1 MNNVVIRNRR
11 DILKYLEDNPR
22 NTPRVGILFAIALTS
37 VFADAYD
44 LGSLSI
50 GVTSLTNDL
59 GLTATQV
66 GIITSSTAIGALVSA
81 LAGGMI
87 ADRTGRYRLFII
99 CAILLVIA
107 PIGVA
112 VSVNFWMVL
121 FFRIVLGIAVG
132 LDMPVAF
139 SFMAELLTKETS
151 AKFINFWQPV
161 SSFSNILG
169 VAIALPFAL
178 GAVTSHIWRFTVGFG
193 ALIAIVALVLRLKYS
208 EESPLWSAKHQ
219 NLIKAAKVL
228 ETTYD
233 IQVRLEPDGTDDL
246 EPDPR
251 KLRYGVGQL
260 FRVGQLPK
268 TILVSICAFCQQL
281 QYYGI
286 GFYVPLIAGMVF
298 GHDMVSTIISTVC
311 AQAVALVAG
320 LIGGPLDLAPRTTP
334 TRSHRLLHRACQPR
348 LDESCRSG
356 QQPSVDPP
364 HRARLL
370 HARRHCVRPRATV
383 QDPCSG
389 RISHRDPRYGHRL
402 VRDHGSHR
410 LHHRSVLLPRG
421 ARGRRGQ
428 GNHADHHRLP
438 DSGDHLPDHRALGQE
453 ERAQAPRTDGH
464 GGLTA
469 PSVGVRDEDR
479 ARPQFFAASLPRP
492 QGEGRLRSLT

>member
-161 SSFSNILG
+161 SFSNILG

-320 LIGGPLDLAPRTTP
+320 LIGVRLTSHLGLRQLGLIGYCIVLVSLVWMSFVGVDSNHPSILPIVLVCFMLAGTAFGPGPLSKTLAAVVYPTEIRGMGTGWSETMGRT
-334 TRSHRLLHRACQPR
+334 
-348 LDESCRSG
+348 
-356 QQPSVDPP
+356 
-364 HRARLL
+364 
-370 HARRHCVRPRATV
+370 
-383 QDPCSG
+383 
-389 RISHRDPRYGHRL
+389 
-402 VRDHGSHR
+402 GSIIG
-410 LHHRSVLLPRG
+410 LFFFPVVL
-421 ARGRRGQ
+421 A
-428 GNHADHHRLP
+428 A
-438 DSGDHLPDHRALGQE
+438 
-453 ERAQAPRTDGH
+453 
-464 GGLTA
+464 
-469 PSVGVRDEDR
+469 VGVKATMLIITVFPILAIISLITVHWGKKSERK
-479 ARPQFFAASLPRP
+479 PQ
-492 QGEGRLRSLT
+492 ELTVMAG

>member
-1 MNNVVIRNRR
+1 MNKVVIRNRR

-22 NTPRVGILFAIALTS
+22 NTPRAGILFAIALTS

-66 GIITSSTAIGALVSA
+66 GIVTSSTAIGALVSA

-99 CAILLVIA
+99 CAVLLVIA

-169 VAIALPFAL
+169 VAVALPFAL

-193 ALIAIVALVLRLKYS
+193 ALIAIVALILRLKYS
-208 EESPLWSAKHQ
+208 EESPFWSAKHQ
-219 NLIKAAKVL
+219 NLVKATKVL

-246 EPDPR
+246 EPDPG
-251 KLRYGVGQL
+251 KLRYGVSQL
-260 FRVGQLPK
+260 FRMAQLPK
-268 TILVSICAFCQQL
+268 TVLVSICAFCQQL

-286 GFYVPLIAGMVF
+286 GFYVPLIAGLVF
-298 GHDMVSTIISTVC
+298 GHDMVSTIISTIC

-320 LIGGPLDLAPRTTP
+320 LIGVRLTSRLGLRQLGLIGYCIVLVSLLWMSFIGVDSNRPSVLPIVLVCLMLAGTAFGPGPLSKTLAAIVYP
-334 TRSHRLLHRACQPR
+334 TEIRGLGTGWSETMGRL
-348 LDESCRSG
+348 
-356 QQPSVDPP
+356 
-364 HRARLL
+364 
-370 HARRHCVRPRATV
+370 
-383 QDPCSG
+383 
-389 RISHRDPRYGHRL
+389 
-402 VRDHGSHR
+402 GSIIG
-410 LHHRSVLLPRG
+410 LFFFPVVL
-421 ARGRRGQ
+421 A
-428 GNHADHHRLP
+428 A
-438 DSGDHLPDHRALGQE
+438 
-453 ERAQAPRTDGH
+453 
-464 GGLTA
+464 
-469 PSVGVRDEDR
+469 VGVQ
-479 ARPQFFAASLPRP
+479 ATMLIITVFPILAIISLITVHWGKKNERKPREMTVMA
-492 QGEGRLRSLT
+492 G

>member
-1 MNNVVIRNRR
+1 MNKVVIRNRR

-50 GVTSLTNDL
+50 GVASLTNDL

-99 CAILLVIA
+99 CAVLLVIA

-112 VSVNFWMVL
+112 LSVNFWMVL
-121 FFRIVLGIAVG
+121 FFRVVLGIAVG
-132 LDMPVAF
+132 LDIPVAF

-178 GAVTSHIWRFTVGFG
+178 GAVTSGIWRYTVGFG
-193 ALIAIVALVLRLKYS
+193 AVIALVALVLRLKYS

-233 IQVRLEPDGTDDL
+233 IKVQLEPDGTDDQ
-246 EPDPR
+246 EIDPSR
-251 KLRYGVGQL
+251 RRYGLSLL
-260 FRVGQLPK
+260 FEIGQLPK
-268 TILVSICAFCQQL
+268 TVLVSVCSFCQQL

-298 GHDMVSTIISTVC
+298 GHDLVSTIIATIC
-311 AQAVALVAG
+311 AQAVAMIAG
-320 LIGGPLDLAPRTTP
+320 LIGVRLTSRLGLRQLGLIGYSIVLVSLLWMSFIGVDSDHPSLLPIVLVCLMLAGTAFGPGPLSKTLAAVVYP
-334 TRSHRLLHRACQPR
+334 TEIRGMGTGWSETMGRA
-348 LDESCRSG
+348 
-356 QQPSVDPP
+356 
-364 HRARLL
+364 
-370 HARRHCVRPRATV
+370 
-383 QDPCSG
+383 
-389 RISHRDPRYGHRL
+389 
-402 VRDHGSHR
+402 GSIIG
-410 LHHRSVLLPRG
+410 LFFFPVVL
-421 ARGRRGQ
+421 A
-428 GNHADHHRLP
+428 A
-438 DSGDHLPDHRALGQE
+438 
-453 ERAQAPRTDGH
+453 
-464 GGLTA
+464 
-469 PSVGVRDEDR
+469 VGVQTTMLIISVFPILAIVSLITVHWGNKSERK
-479 ARPQFFAASLPRP
+479 PQ
-492 QGEGRLRSLT
+492 ELTVVAG

>member
-1 MNNVVIRNRR
+1 
-11 DILKYLEDNPR
+11 
-22 NTPRVGILFAIALTS
+22 

-320 LIGGPLDLAPRTTP
+320 LIGVRLTSHLGLRQLGLIGYCIVLVSLVWMSFVGVDSNHPSILPIVLVCFMLAGTAFGPGPLSKTLAAVVYPTEIRGMGTGWSETMGRT
-334 TRSHRLLHRACQPR
+334 
-348 LDESCRSG
+348 
-356 QQPSVDPP
+356 
-364 HRARLL
+364 
-370 HARRHCVRPRATV
+370 
-383 QDPCSG
+383 
-389 RISHRDPRYGHRL
+389 
-402 VRDHGSHR
+402 GSIIG
-410 LHHRSVLLPRG
+410 LFFFPVVL
-421 ARGRRGQ
+421 A
-428 GNHADHHRLP
+428 A
-438 DSGDHLPDHRALGQE
+438 
-453 ERAQAPRTDGH
+453 
-464 GGLTA
+464 
-469 PSVGVRDEDR
+469 VGVKATMLIITVFPILAIISLITVHWGKKSERK
-479 ARPQFFAASLPRP
+479 PQ
-492 QGEGRLRSLT
+492 ELTVMAG